1 MDTLSK
7 GTSFWERSMSKA
19 QEGDTVTVIYQA
31 SLEDGSVFDAAEEED
46 PLIFV
51 LGEGDVL
58 PGFENAVLGMQVG
71 ERKLVQIPPEE
82 GYGLH
87 EEHLVDE
94 VALDA
99 LPKGVPIKAGNQ
111 LEITAEDGT
120 QYRLQV
126 VRVDNGRVTLD
137 ANHPLAGHALI
148 FQIELL
154 VIDRPTIN

>member
-1 MDTLSK
+1 MP
-7 GTSFWERSMSKA
+7 KA

-31 SLEDGSVFDAAEEED
+31 SLEDGSVFDAAEEDD

-51 LGEGDVL
+51 LGDGDVL

-71 ERKLVQIPPEE
+71 ERKIVQVPPEE

-87 EEHLVDE
+87 EERLVDE
-94 VALDA
+94 VSLDA
-99 LPKGVPIKAGNQ
+99 LPKGVPIKVGNQ
-111 LEITAEDGT
+111 LEITSEDGT

-126 VRVDNGRVTLD
+126 VQVDNDRVTLD
-137 ANHPLAGHALI
+137 ANHPLAGHSLT

-154 VIDRPTIN
+154 AIDRPTIN

>member
-1 MDTLSK
+1 MP
-7 GTSFWERSMSKA
+7 KA

-31 SLEDGSVFDAAEEED
+31 SLEDGSVFDAAEEDD

-71 ERKLVQIPPEE
+71 ERKLVQVPPEE
-82 GYGLH
+82 GYGFH
-87 EEHLVDE
+87 EERLVDE
-94 VALDA
+94 VSLDA

-111 LEITAEDGT
+111 LEITGEDGT

-126 VRVDNGRVTLD
+126 VHVNNGRVTLD
-137 ANHPLAGHALI
+137 ANHPLAGRALI

-154 VIDRPTIN
+154 AIDRPTIN

>member
-1 MDTLSK
+1 MP
-7 GTSFWERSMSKA
+7 KA

-31 SLEDGSVFDAAEEED
+31 SLEDGSVFDAAEEDD

-51 LGEGDVL
+51 LGDGDVL

-71 ERKLVQIPPEE
+71 ERKIVQVPPEE

-87 EEHLVDE
+87 EERLVDN
-94 VALDA
+94 VSLDA
-99 LPKGVPIKAGNQ
+99 LPKGVPIKVGNQ
-111 LEITAEDGT
+111 LEITSEDGT

-126 VRVDNGRVTLD
+126 VQVDNDRVTLD
-137 ANHPLAGHALI
+137 ANHPLAGHSLT

-154 VIDRPTIN
+154 AIDRPTIN

>member
-1 MDTLSK
+1 MP
-7 GTSFWERSMSKA
+7 KA

-31 SLEDGSVFDAAEEED
+31 SLEDGSVFDAAEEDD

-71 ERKLVQIPPEE
+71 ERKLVQVPPEE

-87 EEHLVDE
+87 EERLIDE
-94 VALDA
+94 VSLDA
-99 LPKGVPIKAGNQ
+99 LPKGVPIKVGNQ

-126 VRVDNGRVTLD
+126 VHVDKGRVTLD
-137 ANHPLAGHALI
+137 ANHPLAGRALI

-154 VIDRPTIN
+154 AIDRPTIN

>member
-1 MDTLSK
+1 MP
-7 GTSFWERSMSKA
+7 KA

-31 SLEDGSVFDAAEEED
+31 SLEDGSVFDAAEEDD

-51 LGEGDVL
+51 LGDGDVL

-71 ERKLVQIPPEE
+71 ERKIVQVPPEE

-87 EEHLVDE
+87 EERLVDK
-94 VALDA
+94 VSLDA
-99 LPKGVPIKAGNQ
+99 LPKGVPIKVGNQ
-111 LEITAEDGT
+111 LEITSEDGT

-126 VRVDNGRVTLD
+126 VQVDNDRVTLD
-137 ANHPLAGHALI
+137 ANHPLAGHSLT

-154 VIDRPTIN
+154 AIDRPTIN